1 MSRPRSPTTPSR
13 GRRLTRHAAILP
25 ARRQQPASEDRRI
38 EPRDQRRASARQRCR
53 SGSGRLGFAAAAHL
67 GQQRHRRDDRDLAAA
82 RSNTLE
88 LVDQIKRMLPRLQA
102 GIPPSIKLI
111 TVSDRSLSI
120 RASFSDV
127 QLTLWFTIGLVILV
141 IF

>member
-1 MSRPRSPTTPSR
+1 MSRPRSPTTPSGAVGALQGTQQSYQLGANSQLLKTDELSR
-13 GRRLTRHAAILP
+13 VINGAPVRVNDVGRVVDGSDSPLQLTWVNNHIGEMIGIW
-25 ARRQQPASEDRRI
+25 RQP
-38 EPRDQRRASARQRCR
+38 
-53 SGSGRLGFAAAAHL
+53 G
-67 GQQRHRRDDRDLAAA
+67 
-82 RSNTLE
+82 SNTLE

-127 QLTLWFTIGLVILV
+127 QL
-141 IF
+141 